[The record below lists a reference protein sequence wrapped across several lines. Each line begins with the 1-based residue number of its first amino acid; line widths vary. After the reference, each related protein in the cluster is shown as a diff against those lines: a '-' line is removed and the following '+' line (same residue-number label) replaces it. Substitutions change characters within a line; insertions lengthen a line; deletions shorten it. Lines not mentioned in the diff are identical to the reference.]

1 MFLIMGMDRKIEK
14 KGLSKWAI
22 TGIVL
27 ALFAIA
33 FFLFTYYGL
42 DTRSTET
49 VNRDQVMIREVIR
62 DSFQEYIEVS
72 GVIQPLQTTIL
83 DAVEGGVVQDVFVQ
97 SGETVSAGDTL
108 LTLSNSNLQLDV
120 LQQEAGLYDQI
131 NNVRNSRLNLEQ
143 NNLRLRED
151 LASAETQLDLLRP
164 RFERDSFLYS
174 QDLISLQE
182 FEETRQAYL
191 FQQRRYQINYESY
204 QKDSLQL
211 QTQLTQLNNSEERMW
226 RSLEGVQQILDNL
239 VVTAPIGG
247 QLATVELNQGQS
259 VNQGERLGQIDQAEG
274 YKVRVNIDE
283 FYLSRVSV
291 GLEGSF
297 PFDGNRYD
305 LVISRIYPVI
315 QDGSF
320 QVDMDFTGENP
331 RGIRRGQTVRVRLE
345 LGDQTEAVLLAR
357 GGFFQETGGSWI
369 YKIDES
375 ENRAYRQSIRL
386 GRGNTQYFEV
396 LEGLSTGD
404 RVIVSG
410 YTSFSDSDVLVLE

>member
-1 MFLIMGMDRKIEK
+1 MGMDKKIEK

-22 TGIVL
+22 AGIVL
-27 ALFAIA
+27 VLFAIA

-49 VNRDQVMIREVIR
+49 VNRDQVMIREVVR

-164 RFERDSFLYS
+164 RFERDSSLYS

-182 FEETRQAYL
+182 YEETRQAYR
-191 FQQRRYQINYESY
+191 FQQRRFQINYESY

-259 VNQGERLGQIDQAEG
+259 INQGERLGQIDQADG
-274 YKVRVNIDE
+274 YKVRVSIDE
-283 FYLSRVSV
+283 FYLSRVGV
-291 GLEGSF
+291 GLKGSF

-320 QVDMDFTGENP
+320 QVDMDFTGDTPE
-331 RGIRRGQTVRVRLE
+331 GIRRGQTVRVRLE
-345 LGDQTEAVLLAR
+345 LGDQTEAMLLAR

-369 YKIDES
+369 YKIDETG
-375 ENRAYRQSIRL
+375 NRAYKQPIRL

>member
-1 MFLIMGMDRKIEK
+1 MGMDRKIEK
-14 KGLSKWAI
+14 KGLSMWAI
-22 TGIVL
+22 AGIVL
-27 ALFAIA
+27 VLLAIA

-49 VNRDQVMIREVIR
+49 VSRDQVMIREVIH

-108 LTLSNSNLQLDV
+108 LSLSNSNLQLDV
-120 LQQEAGLYDQI
+120 LQQEAGIYDQI

-164 RFERDSFLYS
+164 RFERDSSLYS

-182 FEETRQAYL
+182 FEETRQAYR

-259 VNQGERLGQIDQAEG
+259 INQGERLGQIDQADG

-291 GLEGSF
+291 GLKGSF

-315 QDGSF
+315 QEGSF
-320 QVDMDFTGENP
+320 QVDMDFTGDNP
-331 RGIRRGQTVRVRLE
+331 KGIRRGQTVRVRLE
-345 LGDQTEAVLLAR
+345 LGDQTEAMLLAR

-369 YKIDES
+369 YKIDETD
-375 ENRAYRQSIRL
+375 NRAYKQPIRL
-386 GRGNTQYFEV
+386 GRGNTQFFEV

-410 YTSFSDSDVLVLE
+410 YTSFSDSDVLLLE

>member
-1 MFLIMGMDRKIEK
+1 MGMDKKIEK
-14 KGLSKWAI
+14 KGLSKWTIA
-22 TGIVL
+22 GIVL
-27 ALFAIA
+27 VVFAIA
-33 FFLFTYYGL
+33 FFLFTFYGL

-49 VNRDQVMIREVIR
+49 VNRDQVMIREVVR

-151 LASAETQLDLLRP
+151 LASAETQLDLLTP
-164 RFERDSFLYS
+164 RFERDSSLYS
-174 QDLISLQE
+174 QDLLSLQE
-182 FEETRQAYL
+182 YEETLQAYR
-191 FQQRRYQINYESY
+191 FQQRRYKINYESY

-259 VNQGERLGQIDQAEG
+259 INQGERLGQIDQSDG

-291 GLEGSF
+291 GLKGSF

-320 QVDMDFTGENP
+320 QVDMDFTGDNP
-331 RGIRRGQTVRVRLE
+331 AGIRRGQTVRVRLE
-345 LGDQTEAVLLAR
+345 LGDQTEAMLLAR

-369 YKIDES
+369 YKIDET
-375 ENRAYRQSIRL
+375 ENRAYKQPIRL

-396 LEGLSTGD
+396 LEGLSIGD

>member
-1 MFLIMGMDRKIEK
+1 MGMDRKIEK
-14 KGLSKWAI
+14 KGLSMWAI
-22 TGIVL
+22 AGIVL
-27 ALFAIA
+27 VLFAIG

-49 VNRDQVMIREVIR
+49 VSRDQVMIREVIQ

-72 GVIQPLQTTIL
+72 GVIQPMQTTIL

-97 SGETVSAGDTL
+97 SGETVSADDTL

-164 RFERDSFLYS
+164 RFERDSSLYS
-174 QDLISLQE
+174 QDLLSLQE
-182 FEETRQAYL
+182 YEETLQAYR
-191 FQQRRYQINYESY
+191 FQQRRYQLNYESY

-259 VNQGERLGQIDQAEG
+259 INQGERLGQIDQADG

-291 GLEGSF
+291 GLKGSF

-320 QVDMDFTGENP
+320 QVDMDFTGDNP
-331 RGIRRGQTVRVRLE
+331 KGIRRGQTVRVRLE
-345 LGDQTEAVLLAR
+345 LGDQTEATLLAR

-369 YKIDES
+369 YKIDET
-375 ENRAYRQSIRL
+375 ENRAYKQSIRL

>member
-1 MFLIMGMDRKIEK
+1 MGMDRKIEK
-14 KGLSKWAI
+14 KGLSKWTIA
-22 TGIVL
+22 GVVL
-27 ALFAIA
+27 VLFAIA

-49 VNRDQVMIREVIR
+49 VSRDQVMIREVIQ

-151 LASAETQLDLLRP
+151 LASAETQLDLLHP
-164 RFERDSFLYS
+164 RFERDSSLYS
-174 QDLISLQE
+174 QDLLSLQE
-182 FEETRQAYL
+182 YEETLQAYR
-191 FQQRRYQINYESY
+191 FQQRRYQLNYESY

-259 VNQGERLGQIDQAEG
+259 INQGERLGQIDQADG

-283 FYLSRVSV
+283 FYLSRVSA
-291 GLEGSF
+291 GLKGSC

-320 QVDMDFTGENP
+320 QVDMDFTSDIPG
-331 RGIRRGQTVRVRLE
+331 GIRRGQTVRVRLE
-345 LGDQTEAVLLAR
+345 LGDQTEATLLAR

-369 YKIDES
+369 YKIDET
-375 ENRAYRQSIRL
+375 ENRAYKQSIRL

>member
-1 MFLIMGMDRKIEK
+1 MGMDKKIEK
-14 KGLSKWAI
+14 KGLSKWTIA
-22 TGIVL
+22 GIVL
-27 ALFAIA
+27 VVFAIA
-33 FFLFTYYGL
+33 FFLFTFYGL

-49 VNRDQVMIREVIR
+49 VNRDQVMIREVVR

-97 SGETVSAGDTL
+97 SGESVSAGDTL

-151 LASAETQLDLLRP
+151 LASAETQLDLLTP
-164 RFERDSFLYS
+164 RFERDSSLYS
-174 QDLISLQE
+174 QDLLSLQE
-182 FEETRQAYL
+182 YEETLQAYR
-191 FQQRRYQINYESY
+191 FQQRRYKINYESY

-259 VNQGERLGQIDQAEG
+259 INQGERLGQIDQSDG

-291 GLEGSF
+291 GLKGSF

-320 QVDMDFTGENP
+320 QVDMDFTGDNP
-331 RGIRRGQTVRVRLE
+331 AGIRRGQTVRVRLE
-345 LGDQTEAVLLAR
+345 LGDQTEAMLLAR

-369 YKIDES
+369 YKIDET
-375 ENRAYRQSIRL
+375 ENRAYKQPIRL

-396 LEGLSTGD
+396 LEGLSIGD